1 MEQNRVALRN
11 VHLGH
16 DPLPPFEKVCPQGGS
31 KLLSNLAGFEP
42 SSLEIKKS
50 LADSS
55 TSD

>member
-16 DPLPPFEKVCPQGGS
+16 DPLPPFEKVCPQGDQNYCRTS
-31 KLLSNLAGFEP
+31 GFEP

-50 LADSS
+50 LVNCS